1 MSSIL
6 VIDDDEHVL
15 EVISEMLRLEGHSV
29 ATAGDGRQ
37 AEREFDAKPFDLV
50 ITDIIMPEQEGL
62 ETISRFR
69 HKNQHLPIIAISG
82 GGRSG
87 PDTYLSMAEQIG
99 ANASLTKPFDLS
111 DLVAAVTDL
120 LGTAGAR

>member
-15 EVISEMLRLEGHSV
+15 EVISEMLRLEGYAV
-29 ATAGDGRQ
+29 ATASDGKQ
-37 AEREFDAKPFDLV
+37 AEKQFHAQPFDLV

-62 ETISRFR
+62 ETISRLR
-69 HKNQHLPIIAISG
+69 QQDQHLPIIAISG

-87 PDTYLSMAEQIG
+87 PGTYLSMAEQIG